1 MFHNHILITDASF
14 LLRFL
19 RVAKFSQLEALRRLE
34 RYLEIFNTMEDWT
47 RDVDMMN
54 QEIQAFL
61 DEG

>member
-54 QEIQAFL
+54 SEIQAFL

>member
-1 MFHNHILITDASF
+1 MFHNHILNTDASF

-54 QEIQAFL
+54 SEIQAFL

>member
-54 QEIQAFL
+54 PEIQAFL